1 MMKTWIFKDFF
12 FMLETMTALIL
23 ACKLVGTG
31 KSWQSNVLECFDFTL
46 IPKWGGGLDLY
57 SAI

>member
-46 IPKWGGGLDLY
+46 IPKWGGG
-57 SAI
+57 